1 MWSRCG
7 VGGGYMMGHDS
18 VAVWIGGIAPTV
30 EAWDRVWKSSTI
42 VTTAAVQKW
51 FWRMKTMRIL
61 TTKHDH
67 QICILPAIAI
77 LYGLMGTYSVRIS
90 AAWFFWEVSIGI
102 VKNPHYE
109 EDLIWRRI
117 WEREYRHEN

>member
-1 MWSRCG
+1 
-7 VGGGYMMGHDS
+7 
-18 VAVWIGGIAPTV
+18 
-30 EAWDRVWKSSTI
+30 
-42 VTTAAVQKW
+42 
-51 FWRMKTMRIL
+51 MRIL
-61 TTKHDH
+61 TTKHDY

-77 LYGLMGTYSVRIS
+77 LYGLKGAYSVRIS